1 MSVKFI
7 KAIDEYA
14 TEISQ
19 ILEDWAASNREIP
32 LVHNIDERADY
43 GRWLL
48 EHTSV
53 TMIHNN
59 SDVVGFLAVEKHI
72 IQALYIKKDFQGFGF
87 GQAAIKFAQKQFKE
101 LRLWVFQSNIGAQ
114 RFYRRLGFQIVK
126 MSDGQD
132 NDYNL
137 PDVFY
142 CWKASWK
149 CSLEFVAEF
158 LQFNYY

>member
-7 KAIDEYA
+7 EASDEDAI
-14 TEISQ
+14 EISQ
-19 ILEDWAASNREIP
+19 ILEDWAASNCEIP
-32 LVHNIDERADY
+32 LVHNVEERADY

-53 TMIHNN
+53 TMIHN
-59 SDVVGFLAVEKHI
+59 SSGVVGFLALEKHI

-114 RFYRRLGFQIVK
+114 KFYQRLGFQIVEK
-126 MSDGQD
+126 SDGED
-132 NDYNL
+132 NDYRL

-142 CWKASWK
+142 CWKAT
-149 CSLEFVAEF
+149 
-158 LQFNYY
+158 

>member
-1 MSVKFI
+1 MNVKFI
-7 KAIDEYA
+7 KAIGADA

-32 LVHNIDERADY
+32 LVHNVEERADY

-53 TMIHNN
+53 TMIHN
-59 SDVVGFLAVEKHI
+59 SCGVVGFLALEKHI

-87 GQAAIKFAQKQFKE
+87 GQAAIKFAQKQFEE

-114 RFYRRLGFQIVK
+114 KFYQRLGFQIVEK
-126 MSDGQD
+126 SDGED
-132 NDYNL
+132 NDYRL
-137 PDVFY
+137 PDIFY
-142 CWKASWK
+142 CWKST
-149 CSLEFVAEF
+149 
-158 LQFNYY
+158 

>member
-7 KAIDEYA
+7 KAIDEDA
-14 TEISQ
+14 AGISQ
-19 ILEDWAASNREIP
+19 ILEDWAASNHEIP
-32 LVHNIDERADY
+32 LVHNVEERADY

-72 IQALYIKKDFQGFGF
+72 IQAIYIKKDFQGFGF
-87 GQAAIKFAQKQFKE
+87 GQAAIKFVQKQFEE
-101 LRLWVFQSNIGAQ
+101 LWLWVFQSNVGAQ

-142 CWKASWK
+142 YWKAS
-149 CSLEFVAEF
+149 
-158 LQFNYY
+158 

>member
-7 KAIDEYA
+7 KAIDDDA

-19 ILEDWAASNREIP
+19 ILEDWAASNYEIP
-32 LVHNIDERADY
+32 LIHNVEERADY

-48 EHTSV
+48 EHTNV

-59 SDVVGFLAVEKHI
+59 SDVVGFLALEKHI

-87 GQAAIKFAQKQFKE
+87 GQAAIKFAQKQFEE
-101 LRLWVFQSNIGAQ
+101 LWLWVFQSNIGAQ

-142 CWKASWK
+142 CWKAS
-149 CSLEFVAEF
+149 
-158 LQFNYY
+158 

>member
-7 KAIDEYA
+7 KAIDEDA
-14 TEISQ
+14 AEISQ

-32 LVHNIDERADY
+32 VVHNVEERADY

-53 TMIHNN
+53 TMIHND
-59 SDVVGFLAVEKHI
+59 SDVVGFLAVEKRI
-72 IQALYIKKDFQGFGF
+72 IQALYIKKEFQGFGF
-87 GQAAIKFAQKQFKE
+87 GQAAIKFSQKQFEE

-114 RFYRRLGFQIVK
+114 RFYQRLGFQIVEK
-126 MSDGQD
+126 SDGED
-132 NDYNL
+132 NDYKL

-142 CWKASWK
+142 CWK
-149 CSLEFVAEF
+149 VT
-158 LQFNYY
+158 